1 MSEALHDHNGV
12 PGALDGILVADFS
25 RVLAGPYLTMLLGDL
40 GATIVK
46 VESPDGDQ
54 TRSWGPPWRDG
65 TSTYYQSVNRNKRS
79 VALDLSDPEDNL
91 LARELARRADILVEN
106 LMPHRMRRFG
116 LGYEQVAQT
125 NPRLIYCSLTGF
137 GPGDGDHVLPGFDL
151 VAQAASGLMSVT
163 GERNGSPMKVGVAV
177 VDIVCGLHA
186 GLGVLAALAARESL
200 GRGQLVQVNL
210 LTSALSVLANQSA
223 AQLMAGVTPDR
234 AGNAHPSV
242 APYEVF
248 EVSDGEL
255 VIAVGS
261 DGQFTKLCAA
271 IGAPEL
277 AADARFRSNSGRVAH
292 RDQLRRLIVSQL
304 ADRTRAEVM
313 DCLQAAG
320 VPVGPVNNLAEAFE
334 FASALHLG
342 ATWNIGGVEH
352 VRAPF
357 FMSATPPRPSA
368 SPPGLDESGDVIRA
382 WLSAEVP
389 DSTIQDPSRGL
400 RW

>member
-1 MSEALHDHNGV
+1 MSEALHDHDGV

-79 VALDLSDPEDNL
+79 VALDLTDPQDNL

-186 GLGVLAALAARESL
+186 GLGVLAALAAREGL

-210 LTSALSVLANQSA
+210 LTSALSILANQSA

-234 AGNAHPSV
+234 EGNAHPSV

-248 EVSDGEL
+248 EVSDGAL

-261 DGQFTKLCAA
+261 DGQFAKLCGA
-271 IGAPEL
+271 IGAPGL
-277 AADARFRSNSGRVAH
+277 AADTRFRSNSGRVAH
-292 RDQLRRLIVSQL
+292 RDQLRQLIVSQL
-304 ADRTRAEVM
+304 ADRTRADVM

-334 FASALHLG
+334 FASALHLD

-352 VRAPF
+352 VRAPL

-382 WLSAEVP
+382 WLSADVP
-389 DSTIQDPSRGL
+389 DSAIQDPSRGL
-400 RW
+400 RS

>member
-1 MSEALHDHNGV
+1 MREANDDQDEA

-40 GATIVK
+40 GATVIK
-46 VESPDGDQ
+46 VESPEGDQ

-79 VALDLSDPEDNL
+79 VALDLTDPHENQ
-91 LARELARRADILVEN
+91 LARELARRADVLVEN
-106 LMPHRMRRFG
+106 LMPHRMRKFG
-116 LGYEQVAQT
+116 LDYEQVART
-125 NPRLIYCSLTGF
+125 NPGLIYCSLTGF

-163 GERNGSPMKVGVAV
+163 GERNGAPMKVGVAV

-186 GLGVLAALAARESL
+186 GLGVLAALAARPRI

-223 AQLMAGVTPDR
+223 AQLMAGVVPDR
-234 AGNAHPSV
+234 EGNAHPSV

-248 EVSDGEL
+248 RVGDGDL
-255 VIAVGS
+255 VIAVGT
-261 DGQFTKLCAA
+261 DNQFARLCTA
-271 IGAPEL
+271 IGIPEL
-277 AADARFRSNSGRVAH
+277 AADARFRSNSGRVEH
-292 RDQLRRLIVSQL
+292 RELLRQTIVSRL
-304 ADRTRAEVM
+304 AERTRADVI

-334 FASALHLG
+334 FAKGLQLD
-342 ATWNIGGVEH
+342 ATWRIGGVEH
-352 VRAPF
+352 VRAPM

-368 SPPGLDESGDVIRA
+368 PPPALDWSGDAIRA
-382 WLSAEVP
+382 WLSATVP
-389 DSTIQDPSRGL
+389 ERASQAG
-400 RW
+400 